1 MVLVFAGTAKAKFS
15 TTARMVTMKKLLLI
29 SLASLAAL
37 STVAC
42 SKKKPPVNPVVEE
55 EPTAAQ
61 PAPDSAKLAKAR
73 ADSLERA
80 RLESER
86 LEAER
91 LEAERVRVEKMIN
104 QLMSDDVYFDFDR
117 SELTEKAKEILT
129 QVGDI
134 LLKEPRFVIVVEGHT
149 DARGTEDYNM
159 TLGSKRAMKVK
170 EFLSAYGVGG
180 DRMETV
186 SFGKE
191 KPKVAGESEE
201 AYAQNRRANF
211 KVNIKK

>member
-1 MVLVFAGTAKAKFS
+1 
-15 TTARMVTMKKLLLI
+15 MKKLLLI
-29 SLASLAAL
+29 SLASLTAL

-55 EPTAAQ
+55 EPSAVEPVA
-61 PAPDSAKLAKAR
+61 DSAELAKAK

-80 RLESER
+80 RIESER

-91 LEAERVRVEKMIN
+91 LEAERARVEKMIN

-117 SELTEKAKEILT
+117 SELTEKAKEVLT